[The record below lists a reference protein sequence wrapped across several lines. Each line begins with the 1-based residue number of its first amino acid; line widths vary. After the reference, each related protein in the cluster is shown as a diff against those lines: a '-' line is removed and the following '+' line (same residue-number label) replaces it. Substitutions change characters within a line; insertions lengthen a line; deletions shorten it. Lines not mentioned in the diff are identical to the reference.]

1 MFVLWFSI
9 ARRLR
14 ILVLLWFPL
23 PQVLLNTNKFN
34 LGNLQ
39 NNGAAVNDVVL
50 PPWAHGSAHEFVRLH
65 REALESEFVSM
76 NLHHWI
82 DLIFGYKQ
90 RPPYLKGGDKVS
102 PPTNSLTY
110 SLTRLAASLSLAHDL
125 PRQLKKLTT
134 SSIAIPTREGWMW
147 TPSRTPWR
155 PKVF

>member
-1 MFVLWFSI
+1 MFPCV
-9 ARRLR
+9 RVCT
-14 ILVLLWFPL
+14 LVLNRSPSPHPCASLVP
-23 PQVLLNTNKFN
+23 PPPGPLNTNKFN

-90 RPPYLKGGDKVS
+90 MGEAAVEAGNVFHP
-102 PPTNSLTY
+102 LTY
-110 SLTRLAASLSLAHDL
+110 AGHIQLDEIESLEER
-125 PRQLKKLTT
+125 R
-134 SSIAIPTREGWMW
+134 AIE
-147 TPSRTPWR
+147 
-155 PKVF
+155 VQIV